1 MNQNKKL
8 LKLFLKEE
16 LNNILQDELESPE
29 YDEIELDDEE
39 ENRSGIDSELTKL
52 INNIATY
59 KNPSSINLFLK
70 GVANNLTGEDSLD
83 NSATSIQIKMASI
96 LVIYYFL
103 VISTDY
109 KITISEFN
117 RIKNIMLEQ
126 LESRQ
131 IQDLKTLFDEID
143 D

>member
-1 MNQNKKL
+1 MKANKKL
-8 LKLFLKEE
+8 LEVFLKEE
-16 LNNILQDELESPE
+16 LKSILQDELESSE
-29 YDEIELDDEE
+29 YDETELDLDGESKSE
-39 ENRSGIDSELTKL
+39 IDSELTSL
-52 INNIATY
+52 INNIAIH

-70 GVANNLTGEDSLD
+70 GVANNITGQDSLD
-83 NSATSIQIKMASI
+83 DSATSIQIKMASI
-96 LVIYYFL
+96 LVCYYFL

-126 LESRQ
+126 LEYSQ
-131 IQDLKTLFDEID
+131 VQDLKVLFDEID

>member
-1 MNQNKKL
+1 MKANKKL
-8 LKLFLKEE
+8 LEVFLKEE
-16 LNNILQDELESPE
+16 LKSILQDELESSE
-29 YDEIELDDEE
+29 YNETELDLDNESKSE
-39 ENRSGIDSELTKL
+39 VDSELTSL
-52 INNIATY
+52 INNIATH

-70 GVANNLTGEDSLD
+70 GVANNITGQDSLD
-83 NSATSIQIKMASI
+83 DSATSIQIKMASI
-96 LVIYYFL
+96 LVCYYFL

-126 LESRQ
+126 LEHSQ
-131 IQDLKTLFDEID
+131 VQDLKVLFDEID

>member
-1 MNQNKKL
+1 MKANKKL
-8 LKLFLKEE
+8 LEAFLKEE
-16 LNNILQDELESPE
+16 LKSILQDELESSE
-29 YDEIELDDEE
+29 YDETELDLDDESKSE
-39 ENRSGIDSELTKL
+39 IDSELTSL
-52 INNIATY
+52 INNIAIH

-70 GVANNLTGEDSLD
+70 GVANNITGQDSLD
-83 NSATSIQIKMASI
+83 DSATSIQIKMASI
-96 LVIYYFL
+96 LVCYYFL

-126 LESRQ
+126 LEYSQ
-131 IQDLKTLFDEID
+131 VQDLKVLFDEID